1 VLPYLGRRLL
11 QLVPTLLGV
20 TVVVFLLIRV
30 SGDPTQL
37 LLPETAT
44 PEDRALFRKQHG
56 LDRPVAVQYVQYL
69 GSLLRGDLGR
79 SLIDGSP
86 ALDLVLQRLPA
97 TVELA
102 VAAMLIAV
110 VVGIPVGILSAIR
123 RGSILDR
130 LAMVGVLT
138 GQSMATFWVGIL
150 LILVFAVQLR
160 WFPVSGRDG
169 LRHLVLPAVTL
180 SLYMLPLL
188 ARMTRSSM
196 LEVGKQDFVRT
207 ARAKGLRERTI
218 ILRHSLR
225 AALIPVVTVLGLQ
238 FGGALAGAIVTEAV
252 FAWPGVGTFV
262 LDAIYKRDYPVVQA
276 AVLVIATVY
285 LLTNLL
291 VDLLYGVL
299 DPRIRQP

>member
-11 QLVPTLLGV
+11 QVMPTLLGV
-20 TVVVFLLIRV
+20 TLVVFLLIRV

-37 LLPETAT
+37 LLAETAT

-56 LDRPVAVQYVQYL
+56 LDRPLPIQYAQYI
-69 GSLLRGDLGR
+69 GNLLRGDLGR
-79 SLIDGSP
+79 SLVDERP
-86 ALDLVLQRLPA
+86 ALGVVLQRLPA

-102 VAAMLIAV
+102 LAAMLIAV
-110 VVGIPVGILSAIR
+110 LVGVPVGIVSAVR
-123 RGSILDR
+123 RGSMLDR
-130 LAMVGVLT
+130 LAMLGALT
-138 GQSMATFWVGIL
+138 GQSMATFWVGII
-150 LILVFAVQLR
+150 LILIFSVQLR

-169 LRHLVLPAVTL
+169 LAHLILPALTL
-180 SLYMLPLL
+180 SLYMMPLL

-196 LEVGKQDFVRT
+196 LEVWRQDFVRT
-207 ARAKGLRERTI
+207 ARAKGLRESAV

-238 FGGALAGAIVTEAV
+238 FGGALAGAIVTESV

-276 AVLVIATVY
+276 AVLVVATVY
-285 LLTNLL
+285 ILTNLA
-291 VDLLYGVL
+291 VDLLYVVL
-299 DPRIRQP
+299 DPRIREP

>member
-1 VLPYLGRRLL
+1 MLPYLGRRLG
-11 QLVPTLLGV
+11 QVVPTLLGV
-20 TVVVFLLIRV
+20 TLVVFLLVRV

-44 PEDRALFRKQHG
+44 PEDRELFRKQHG
-56 LDRPVAVQYVQYL
+56 LDQPIPVQYVRYL
-69 GSLLRGDLGR
+69 GNLLRGDLGR
-79 SLIDGSP
+79 SLVDQQP
-86 ALDLVLQRLPA
+86 ALDVVLERLPA

-102 VAAMLIAV
+102 LAAILIAV
-110 VVGIPVGILSAIR
+110 GVGIPVGVLSAVR
-123 RGSILDR
+123 RGSALDR
-130 LAMVGVLT
+130 LAMLGALT

-160 WFPVSGRDG
+160 WLPVSGRDG
-169 LRHLVLPAVTL
+169 LRHLVLPALTL
-180 SLYMLPLL
+180 SLYLMPLL

-196 LEVGKQDFVRT
+196 LEVWGQDFVRT
-207 ARAKGLRERTI
+207 ARAKGLREGSVV
-218 ILRHSLR
+218 LRHSLR

-238 FGGALAGAIVTEAV
+238 FGGALAGAIVTESV

-276 AVLVIATVY
+276 AVLIVATVY

-291 VDLLYGVL
+291 VDVLYVVL

>member
-56 LDRPVAVQYVQYL
+56 LDRSIAIQYVQYL
-69 GSLLRGDLGR
+69 GNLIRGDMGR

-86 ALDLVLQRLPA
+86 ALGLVLQRLPA

-102 VAAMLIAV
+102 LAAMLIAV
-110 VVGIPVGILSAIR
+110 LVGIPVGILSAIR
-123 RGSILDR
+123 RGSVLDR

-169 LRHLVLPAVTL
+169 PRHLVLPAVTL
-180 SLYMLPLL
+180 SLYMMPLL

-196 LEVGKQDFVRT
+196 LEVWKQDFVRT

-225 AALIPVVTVLGLQ
+225 AALIPVITVLGLQ
-238 FGGALAGAIVTEAV
+238 FGGALAGAIVTESV

-285 LLTNLL
+285 ILTNLL

>member
-1 VLPYLGRRLL
+1 MV
-11 QLVPTLLGV
+11 
-20 TVVVFLLIRV
+20 
-30 SGDPTQL
+30 
-37 LLPETAT
+37 
-44 PEDRALFRKQHG
+44 
-56 LDRPVAVQYVQYL
+56 
-69 GSLLRGDLGR
+69 
-79 SLIDGSP
+79 DGSP

-102 VAAMLIAV
+102 LAAMLIAV
-110 VVGIPVGILSAIR
+110 LVGIPVGILSAIR
-123 RGSILDR
+123 RGSVLDR

-169 LRHLVLPAVTL
+169 PRHLVLPAVTL
-180 SLYMLPLL
+180 SLYMMPLL

-196 LEVGKQDFVRT
+196 LEVWKQDFVRT

-238 FGGALAGAIVTEAV
+238 FGGALAGAIVTESV

-285 LLTNLL
+285 ILTNLL

>member
-56 LDRPVAVQYVQYL
+56 LDRSIAIQYVQYL
-69 GSLLRGDLGR
+69 GNLIRGDMGR

-102 VAAMLIAV
+102 LAAMLIAV
-110 VVGIPVGILSAIR
+110 LVGIPVGILSAIR
-123 RGSILDR
+123 RGSVLDR

-169 LRHLVLPAVTL
+169 PRHLVLPAVTL
-180 SLYMLPLL
+180 SLYMMPLL

-196 LEVGKQDFVRT
+196 LEVWKQDFVRT

-225 AALIPVVTVLGLQ
+225 AALIPVITVLGLQ
-238 FGGALAGAIVTEAV
+238 FGGALAGAIVTESV

-285 LLTNLL
+285 ILTNLL

>member
-20 TVVVFLLIRV
+20 TLVVFLLIRV

-44 PEDRALFRKQHG
+44 PEDRALFRRQHG
-56 LDRPVAVQYVQYL
+56 LDRPIPVQYVQYVGNL
-69 GSLLRGDLGR
+69 VRGDLGR
-79 SLIDGSP
+79 SLVDHRP
-86 ALDLVLQRLPA
+86 ALEAVWERLPA

-110 VVGIPVGILSAIR
+110 LVGIPVGVLSAVR
-123 RGSILDR
+123 RGSVLDR
-130 LAMVGVLT
+130 LAMLGALT

-150 LILVFAVQLR
+150 LILIFAVQLR
-160 WFPVSGRDG
+160 WLPVSGRDG
-169 LRHLVLPAVTL
+169 VRHLVLPALTL
-180 SLYMLPLL
+180 SLYMMPLL

-196 LEVGKQDFVRT
+196 LEVWRQDFVRT
-207 ARAKGLRERTI
+207 ARAKGLRELTV

-238 FGGALAGAIVTEAV
+238 FGGALAGAIVTESV

-276 AVLVIATVY
+276 VVLVVATVY
-285 LLTNLL
+285 MLTNLL
-291 VDLLYGVL
+291 VDVLYVVL

>member
-20 TVVVFLLIRV
+20 TLVVFLLVRV

-44 PEDRALFRKQHG
+44 PEDRQLFRRQHG
-56 LDRPVAVQYVQYL
+56 LDRPIPIQYAQYV
-69 GSLLRGDLGR
+69 GNVLRGDLGR
-79 SLIDGSP
+79 SLVDDRP
-86 ALDLVLQRLPA
+86 ALDVVLQRLPA
-97 TVELA
+97 TVELTL
-102 VAAMLIAV
+102 AAILIAV
-110 VVGIPVGILSAIR
+110 LVGIPVGIVSAVR
-123 RGSILDR
+123 RGSVLDR
-130 LAMVGVLT
+130 VAMLGALT

-150 LILVFAVQLR
+150 LILIFAVQLR
-160 WFPVSGRDG
+160 WLPVSGRDG
-169 LRHLVLPAVTL
+169 PAHVVLPGVTL
-180 SLYMLPLL
+180 SLYMMPLL

-196 LEVGKQDFVRT
+196 LEVWRQDFVRT
-207 ARAKGLRERTI
+207 ARAKGLRERTV

-238 FGGALAGAIVTEAV
+238 FSGALAGAIVTESV

-276 AVLVIATVY
+276 AVLVVATVY
-285 LLTNLL
+285 ILTNLL
-291 VDLLYGVL
+291 VDLLYVAL
-299 DPRIRQP
+299 DPRIREP

>member
-1 VLPYLGRRLL
+1 VLPYLGRRLA
-11 QLVPTLLGV
+11 QVVPTLLGV
-20 TVVVFLLIRV
+20 TLVVFLLVRV

-44 PEDRALFRKQHG
+44 PEDRELFRKQHG
-56 LDRPVAVQYVQYL
+56 LDQPIPVQYVRYL
-69 GSLLRGDLGR
+69 GNLLRGDLGR
-79 SLIDGSP
+79 SLVDQQP
-86 ALDLVLQRLPA
+86 ALDVVLERLPA

-102 VAAMLIAV
+102 LAAILIAV
-110 VVGIPVGILSAIR
+110 GVGIPVGVLSAVR
-123 RGSILDR
+123 RGSVLDR
-130 LAMVGVLT
+130 LAMLGALT

-160 WFPVSGRDG
+160 WLPVSGRDG
-169 LRHLVLPAVTL
+169 LRHLVLPALTL
-180 SLYMLPLL
+180 SLYLMPLL

-196 LEVGKQDFVRT
+196 LEVWGQDFVRT
-207 ARAKGLRERTI
+207 ARAKGLRESSVV
-218 ILRHSLR
+218 LRHSLR

-238 FGGALAGAIVTEAV
+238 FGGALAGAIVTESV

-276 AVLVIATVY
+276 AVLIVATVY

-291 VDLLYGVL
+291 VDVLYVVL

>member
-1 VLPYLGRRLL
+1 MLPYLGRRLL

-56 LDRPVAVQYVQYL
+56 LDRSIAIQYVQYL
-69 GSLLRGDLGR
+69 GNLLRGDMGR

-102 VAAMLIAV
+102 LAAMLIAV
-110 VVGIPVGILSAIR
+110 LVGVPVGILSAIR
-123 RGSILDR
+123 RGSVLDR

-169 LRHLVLPAVTL
+169 PRHLVLPAVTL
-180 SLYMLPLL
+180 SLYMMPLL

-196 LEVGKQDFVRT
+196 LEVWKQDFVRT

-225 AALIPVVTVLGLQ
+225 AALIPVITVLGLQ
-238 FGGALAGAIVTEAV
+238 FGGALAGAIVTESV

-285 LLTNLL
+285 ILTNLL

>member
-20 TVVVFLLIRV
+20 TLVVFLLVRL

-44 PEDRALFRKQHG
+44 PADREQFRREHG
-56 LDRPVAVQYVQYL
+56 LDRPLAVQYARYL
-69 GSLLRGDLGR
+69 GGLVRGDLGR
-79 SLIDGSP
+79 SLVDQRP
-86 ALDLVLQRLPA
+86 ALHAVLERLPA
-97 TVELA
+97 TIELA
-102 VAAMLIAV
+102 LAASVIAV
-110 VVGIPVGILSAIR
+110 AVGIPLGVIAAVR
-123 RGSILDR
+123 RGSLLDR
-130 LAMVGVLT
+130 VATLGALA

-160 WFPVSGRDG
+160 WLPVSGRDEW
-169 LRHLVLPAVTL
+169 RHLVLPALTL
-180 SLYMLPLL
+180 SLYMMPILT
-188 ARMTRSSM
+188 RMTRSSM
-196 LEVGKQDFVRT
+196 LEVWGQDFVRT
-207 ARAKGLRERTI
+207 ARAKGLRELAV

-238 FGGALAGAIVTEAV
+238 VGGALAGAIVTESV

-276 AVLVIATVY
+276 AVLVVATLY
-285 LLTNLL
+285 MLTNLV
-291 VDLLYGVL
+291 VDLLYVLL
-299 DPRIRQP
+299 DPRIREP

>member
-1 VLPYLGRRLL
+1 VLLYLGRRLG
-11 QLVPTLLGV
+11 QVVPTLLGV
-20 TVVVFLLIRV
+20 TLVVFLLVRV

-44 PEDRALFRKQHG
+44 PEDRELFRKQHG
-56 LDRPVAVQYVQYL
+56 LDQPIPVQYVRYL
-69 GSLLRGDLGR
+69 GNLLRGDLGR
-79 SLIDGSP
+79 SLVDQQP
-86 ALDLVLQRLPA
+86 ALDVVLERLPA

-102 VAAMLIAV
+102 LAAILIAV
-110 VVGIPVGILSAIR
+110 GVGIPVGVLSAVR
-123 RGSILDR
+123 RGSVLDR
-130 LAMVGVLT
+130 LAMLGALT

-160 WFPVSGRDG
+160 WLPVSGRDG
-169 LRHLVLPAVTL
+169 LRHLVLPALTL
-180 SLYMLPLL
+180 SLYLMPLL

-196 LEVGKQDFVRT
+196 LEVWGQDFVRT
-207 ARAKGLRERTI
+207 ARAKGLREGSVV
-218 ILRHSLR
+218 LRHSLR

-238 FGGALAGAIVTEAV
+238 FGGALAGAIVTESV

-276 AVLVIATVY
+276 AVLIVATVY
-285 LLTNLL
+285 LFTNLL
-291 VDLLYGVL
+291 VDVLYVVL